1 MSHLLGAL
9 SRSLSLK
16 LVTIGILVLVLLMP
30 AAMIE
35 GVIRERAALEYD
47 ARADI
52 KQAFGHAQI
61 VSGPILRIP
70 YRAPKIAPNGKAYE
84 LTGTIYHLPR
94 NVTLD
99 TTVTTQE
106 RYRGLYTI
114 PVFETNLTLA
124 AQFDPVAVGELNL
137 DGAIIDFDRA
147 RLVIA
152 LSDPRTLRA
161 TPQALIG
168 QHDLTFKPGK
178 RLDAD
183 LGPTIEIALRAAD
196 WDHTASTLGISTK
209 LNFAGT
215 DRLSFLPIGDTQ
227 SLSMQANWP
236 DPSFVGHYLPT
247 DREISDSGFQA
258 TWQTT
263 SLGRPFPATWIDD
276 EITATDLHHAAFG
289 AQFKAPLNTYD
300 RSRRAVHYAVLAIVL
315 TFACFFL
322 FDVLNALNLH
332 PFQYLLVGF
341 ANCMFFL
348 LLLSLAEHLGFSL
361 AYALSTLASIG
372 LIGGYSSAVLGA
384 SRRAALCCAI
394 LAALYGF
401 VYMTLRAQSYALLAG
416 SLGLWCV
423 LAAVMYLTRRVDW
436 RAAAAQPPSTAQE
449 MV

>member
-16 LVTIGILVLVLLMP
+16 LVTIGFLVLVLLMP
-30 AAMIE
+30 TAMIE
-35 GVIRERAALEYD
+35 GVVRERAALEHE
-47 ARADI
+47 ARVDI
-52 KQAFGHAQI
+52 MQAFGHAQI

-70 YRAPKIAPNGKAYE
+70 YRQSRVAPNGKAFE
-84 LTGTIYHLPR
+84 LVGSIYHLPR
-94 NVTLD
+94 NVTLA
-99 TTVTTQE
+99 TEVTTQE
-106 RYRGLYTI
+106 PYRGLYTI
-114 PVFETNLTLA
+114 PVFETDVTID
-124 AQFDPVAVGELNL
+124 AQFDPVSIGELNL
-137 DGAIIDFDRA
+137 DGATIDYDRA

-161 TPQALIG
+161 TPHALIG
-168 QHDLTFKPGK
+168 EHDLTFKPGK

-183 LGPTIEIALRAAD
+183 LGPTIEIPLRAAE
-196 WDHTASTLGISTK
+196 WDHSTSTLGFSTR

-215 DRLSFLPIGDTQ
+215 DFLSFLPLGDTQ
-227 SLSMQANWP
+227 NLTMQANWP
-236 DPSFVGHYLPT
+236 DPSFFGHYLPSN
-247 DREISDSGFQA
+247 RNISDSGFEA

-276 EITATDLHHAAFG
+276 EVTAANLREATFG

-348 LLLSLAEHLGFSL
+348 LLLSLAEHLGFSI

-384 SRRAALCCAI
+384 TRRAALCCAI

-401 VYMTLRAQSYALLAG
+401 VFMTLRAQSYALLAG

-436 RAAAAQPPSTAQE
+436 RAAATQPPSSAQE
-449 MV
+449 IV